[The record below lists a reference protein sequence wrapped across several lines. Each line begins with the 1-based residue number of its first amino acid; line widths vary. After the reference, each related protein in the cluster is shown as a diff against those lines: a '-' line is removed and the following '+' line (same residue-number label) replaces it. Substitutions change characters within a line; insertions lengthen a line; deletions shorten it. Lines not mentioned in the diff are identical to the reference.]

1 MDALG
6 ATLCGALLM
15 AGGCQQSPCTAKKP
29 EVHAWNS
36 RMSEVYVALGHTK
49 IKGEDQIPFLK
60 ISAAGCR
67 NE

>member
-1 MDALG
+1 
-6 ATLCGALLM
+6 M

>member
-15 AGGCQQSPCTAKKP
+15 AGGCQQSKKP